1 MRVAMPNPALAS
13 GRPLARILADDPQV
27 VAWIRRRRE
36 EAAVAK
42 ALGGVLPRPL
52 AAHVAALLPAPD
64 RLDLVAPTGTVA
76 AALRQRLPAVR
87 AALAREGMEFR
98 EVRVRVQPVNAPEL
112 QRKIVTRQRDSAQ
125 IPALER
131 LAADLPP
138 GPLRAAVAGWL
149 RRSGR

>member
-1 MRVAMPNPALAS
+1 M
-13 GRPLARILADDPQV
+13 AR
-27 VAWIRRRRE
+27 
-36 EAAVAK
+36 

-52 AAHVAALLPAPD
+52 ADSVSALLPAPD

-76 AALRQRLPAVR
+76 AALRQRLPTVR

-98 EVRVRVQPVNAPEL
+98 EVRVRVQPVPTREPPAKP
-112 QRKIVTRQRDSAQ
+112 VVRQRDSAQ
-125 IPALER
+125 LPALER

-138 GPLRAAVAGWL
+138 GPLRAAVKNWL